1 MNQIW
6 LVLLSK
12 TFNAHLR
19 VPLLGKIINYY
30 KKILQ
35 FIVVFFSYNVGDLA
49 HALEAANSLLEE
61 WGANKL
67 GRCLA
72 KFI

>member
-1 MNQIW
+1 MRCGRP
-6 LVLLSK
+6 SD
-12 TFNAHLR
+12 
-19 VPLLGKIINYY
+19 
-30 KKILQ
+30 KKIDLQ